1 MEVSR
6 DVGVWVAAF
15 LTLGIYSFLYRDNPV
30 YKFVE
35 HIFVGTSAGYF
46 ISIAFWQAVY
56 PLIWQPI
63 FQYNEENSMGLAYW
77 LVLVTTIPPTLLGL
91 LMFSRFV
98 PRISW
103 LSRWPIA
110 LIIGIGAGT
119 AIPAVV
125 QARIL
130 EQLKGTMQPLFH
142 STGAPT
148 HDALLAFNNL
158 VLIVGVLCV
167 LSYFYFS
174 REHKGAL
181 GLTSRIGIWF
191 LMIAFGAGFGNTV
204 MARVSLL
211 IGRLQFL
218 LRDWLGL
225 IN

>member
-1 MEVSR
+1 MDVSR

-35 HIFVGTSAGYF
+35 HVFVGTSAGYF
-46 ISIAFWQAVY
+46 ITIAFWQGVY
-56 PLIWQPI
+56 PLVWQPI
-63 FQYNEENSMGLAYW
+63 FEPSEENSLGLPYW
-77 LVLVTTIPPTLLGL
+77 LVLLTTIPPTILGL

-98 PRISW
+98 PRIAW

-110 LIIGIGAGT
+110 LIIGLGAGA

-125 QARIL
+125 QAKVL
-130 EQLKGTMQPLFH
+130 MQLKGTMLPLYERTA
-142 STGAPT
+142 SGGY
-148 HDALLAFNNL
+148 DALASVNNL
-158 VLIVGVLCV
+158 ILIVGVLCV

-174 REHKGAL
+174 KEHKGAL
-181 GLTSRIGIWF
+181 GVTSRIGIWF

-211 IGRLQFL
+211 IGRMQFL

-225 IN
+225 MH